1 MLKRVL
7 AVAAGM
13 ALLWSVPGWAADSGY
28 FRGKT
33 ITYIVA
39 TGPGGGYDTYGRLIA
54 RYLQK
59 YLPGSRVLVRNVPG
73 AGHIVG
79 ANTIYASKPDGL
91 TIGMFN
97 TGLIYDQLL
106 KRDGVLF
113 DLTKFSWIG
122 KAANDTRALMLSKS
136 AGFRNIDDFIKAKGP
151 IKFAASG
158 VGSAAYNDTKIV
170 ADALHLNVQIVPGF
184 TGNEGEMSM
193 LRKEVVA
200 EVGTAESMEDFVK
213 QGHAFFALALS
224 GDPSA
229 LPGVPRAAQYVKDRR
244 GRELLALLNALS
256 EIGRLTAGPPGIPAN
271 VLTEER
277 QAYDDAMKDP
287 QFLAEAKKLDL
298 DIHPAPGPKVE
309 AAIRAAL
316 NQPPETV
323 AALKVAAGG

>member
-1 MLKRVL
+1 MLKQI
-7 AVAAGM
+7 VAA
-13 ALLWSVPGWAADSGY
+13 ALGAALFLAAPANAADSGY

-33 ITYIVA
+33 VTYIVS
-39 TGPGGGYDTYGRLIA
+39 TGPGGGYDTYGRLIV
-54 RYLQK
+54 K
-59 YLPGSRVLVRNVPG
+59 YMQRHLPGSRFVVRNVPG

-79 ANTIYASKPDGL
+79 ANTIYASRPDGL

-113 DLTKFSWIG
+113 DLNKFSWIG
-122 KAANDTRALMLSKS
+122 KAANDTRALVLSKTAYKS
-136 AGFRNIDDFIKAKGP
+136 VDDFLKDKGP

-158 VGSAAYNDTKIV
+158 VGSAAYNDTRIL

-193 LRKEVVA
+193 LRREVVA

-213 QGHAFFALALS
+213 QGHGFFALAIS
-224 GDPSA
+224 GDASA
-229 LPGVPRAAQYVKDRR
+229 LPGVPRALQYVKDEHGKR
-244 GRELLALLNALS
+244 LLALINALS

-271 VLTEER
+271 VLNEER
-277 QAYDDAMKDP
+277 QAYDAVMKDP
-287 QFLAEAKKLDL
+287 QFLAEAKRLDL
-298 DIHPAPGPKVE
+298 DIHPLTGPQVE
-309 AAIRAAL
+309 TAIKAAL

-323 AALKVAAGG
+323 KELKAAASG

>member
-7 AVAAGM
+7 AVVAGM

-33 ITYIVA
+33 ITYIVS

-54 RYLQK
+54 RYMQK

-79 ANTIYASKPDGL
+79 ANTIYAAKPDGL

-106 KRDGVLF
+106 KRDGVMF
-113 DLTKFSWIG
+113 DLNKFSWIG
-122 KAANDTRALMLSKS
+122 KAANDTRALMLSKT
-136 AGFRNIDDFIKAKGP
+136 AFKNFDDFLKAKGP
-151 IKFAASG
+151 IKFAAAG
-158 VGSAAYNDTKIV
+158 VGSAAYNDTKIL

-193 LRKEVVA
+193 LRHEVVA

-213 QGHAFFALALS
+213 QGHGYFALAIS
-224 GDPSA
+224 GDPTA
-229 LPGVPRAAQYVKDRR
+229 LPGVPRAAQYVKDER
-244 GRELLALLNALS
+244 GKRLLALINALS
-256 EIGRLTAGPPGIPAN
+256 EIGRLTAGPPGIPPN
-271 VLTEER
+271 VLAEER
-277 QAYDDAMKDP
+277 QAYDAVVKDP

-298 DIHPAPGPKVE
+298 DIHPSSGPKVE
-309 AAIRAAL
+309 AAIRGAL

-323 AALKVAAGG
+323 AALKAAAGG